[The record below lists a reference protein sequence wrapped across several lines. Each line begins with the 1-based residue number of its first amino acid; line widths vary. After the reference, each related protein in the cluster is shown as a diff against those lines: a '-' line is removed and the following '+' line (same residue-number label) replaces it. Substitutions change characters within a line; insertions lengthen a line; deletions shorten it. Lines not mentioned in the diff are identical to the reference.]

1 MQLCGLDYLLW
12 KSFDPKLHADPAK
25 ESLEN
30 NVSPSAAA
38 YTVGFELIQ
47 VIGPGNRVVTSS
59 NLLI

>member
-38 YTVGFELIQ
+38 YIVGF
-47 VIGPGNRVVTSS
+47 
-59 NLLI
+59 